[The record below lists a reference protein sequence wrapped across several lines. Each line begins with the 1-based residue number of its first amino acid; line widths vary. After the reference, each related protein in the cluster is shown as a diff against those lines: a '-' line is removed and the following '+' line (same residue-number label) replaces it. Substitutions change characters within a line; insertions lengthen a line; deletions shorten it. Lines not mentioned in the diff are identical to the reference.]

1 MTILTV
7 AVCTVCMAQ
16 IKLSRVGV
24 AGFCRN
30 KANLSLAELDKIKSW
45 EIVDKVKRC
54 HGVALKL
61 SLSDQW

>member
-1 MTILTV
+1 MILIAIV

-30 KANLSLAELDKIKSW
+30 KANFSLAELDKIKFW
-45 EIVDKVKRC
+45 ANVDKVKKMSW
-54 HGVALKL
+54 GSTKAFTK
-61 SLSDQW
+61 